1 MKTDV
6 VNTLGVYIK
15 DFDSID
21 DALARVTN
29 TISLLVRSGYHVIL
43 GKDEDVL
50 YVEYASSG
58 EAIPEFLTLDEFNAL
73 KSYREQVQSTMNGN
87 SQEMPN

>member
-50 YVEYASSG
+50 YVEYTSSG

-73 KSYREQVQSTMNGN
+73 KSYREKIQSTINGN